1 MYALAGVK
9 VKQIVLAFWDTD
21 CGYAQI
27 FNELDELFQVGRGC
41 EKEAGIIPLT
51 WSYLKKKKR
60 KRNNEKKVLY
70 IYNVI

>member
-27 FNELDELFQVGRGC
+27 FSELDELFWVGKNC
-41 EKEAGIIPLT
+41 EKGAGIIPLT
-51 WSYLKKKKR
+51 WSHPNKKKKKR
-60 KRNNEKKVLY
+60 EKIIIY
-70 IYNVI
+70 ICNVI

>member
-27 FNELDELFQVGRGC
+27 LHEQDELFWAGRNL
-41 EKEAGIIPLT
+41 EKGAGIIPLN
-51 WSYLKKKKR
+51 WSHKKEKKR
-60 KRNNEKKVLY
+60 KKEE
-70 IYNVI
+70 